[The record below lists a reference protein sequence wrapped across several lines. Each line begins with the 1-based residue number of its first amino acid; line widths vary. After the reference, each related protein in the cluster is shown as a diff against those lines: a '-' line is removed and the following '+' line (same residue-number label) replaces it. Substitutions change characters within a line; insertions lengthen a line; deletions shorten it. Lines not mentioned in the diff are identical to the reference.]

1 MVLDVAT
8 LDIGDVLLEVSRE
21 QLATAMVGMSSIT
34 TIVVP
39 SD

>member
-8 LDIGDVLLEVSRE
+8 LAIGDVLLEVSSD
-21 QLATAMVGMSSIT
+21 QLATALVGMSSIT
-34 TIVVP
+34 TIGVP